1 MAIQKSTILHH
12 WFEEVWNKGRADL
25 IDAMIAPNAV
35 AHGLEDPSGK
45 PVRGPEEFKKFF
57 MGFRSAFP
65 DIYITVEQTVSE
77 DDLVVA
83 YCKVK
88 ATHTGAAFGIE
99 ATGMPVAFEGMLM
112 FRMREGKCVEA
123 WNCFDF
129 FKMFQQMG
137 VVTVKGG

>member
-1 MAIQKSTILHH
+1 
-12 WFEEVWNKGRADL
+12 
-25 IDAMIAPNAV
+25 
-35 AHGLEDPSGK
+35 
-45 PVRGPEEFKKFF
+45 

>member
-57 MGFRSAFP
+57 VGFRSAFP